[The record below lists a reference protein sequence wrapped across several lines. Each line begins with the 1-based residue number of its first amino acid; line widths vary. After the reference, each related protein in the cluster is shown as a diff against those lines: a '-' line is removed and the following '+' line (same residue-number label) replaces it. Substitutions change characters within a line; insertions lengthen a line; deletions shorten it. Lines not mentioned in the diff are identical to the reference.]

1 MFVVVHNALKL
12 SKLLSGSGPEPQELL
27 INLFRYKLIA
37 KSQRKKKIRDANC
50 LISTGTENTNDSNNN
65 NNNNNNNDYSN
76 NNNNINNGVNN
87 SNNNYDNNNDHINI

>member
-37 KSQRKKKIRDANC
+37 KSQRKKKTRDANC
-50 LISTGTENTNDSNNN
+50 LISTGNENTNDNNN
-65 NNNNNNNDYSN
+65 NSNDYSN
-76 NNNNINNGVNN
+76 NNKNINNGVNN
-87 SNNNYDNNNDHINI
+87 SNNNNNYDNNNDHINI

>member
-1 MFVVVHNALKL
+1 MVHNALKL
-12 SKLLSGSGPEPQELL
+12 FKLLSGSDPEPQELL

-50 LISTGTENTNDSNNN
+50 LISTSKENTND

-87 SNNNYDNNNDHINI
+87 SNNNNYDNNNDHLNI